1 VSKEVTIGATGE
13 VAIRDDLSDLTL
25 PQARMITALDDDPAV
40 RPGPPRAVV
49 VVDDTISMGEYLPER
64 KVTLEGARRSM
75 RAMFA
80 GAAGLQVQV
89 ISFRGEPSK
98 WFTDPEEAAQWIAG
112 IKHTPGWTQHG
123 KAFVHII
130 REATK
135 QPIHAAVVFTDAVE
149 LRGPRNPDGDVLENL
164 GKDAMRMKRLGCTV
178 TFAYKGSIEN
188 GCPIDRAGPHA
199 WQRIQEIAEDG
210 NGCAFVYNPADPE
223 ADLKRFS
230 EIATQAARAAKGDTV
245 GAKQLLL
252 EHHEAVPFEM
262 TVVGE
267 QVPSAKCER

>member
-1 VSKEVTIGATGE
+1 VSKEFTLGTSSE
-13 VAIRDDLSDLTL
+13 VAICDDLSDLTL
-25 PQARMITALDDDPAV
+25 PQARMITALDDPAVV
-40 RPGPPRAVV
+40 RPGPLRIAI
-49 VVDDTISMGEYLPER
+49 VVDDTTSMGEFLPER
-64 KVTLEGARRSM
+64 KVTLEAARRFL

-80 GAAGLQVQV
+80 AAGDLQVQV
-89 ISFRGEPSK
+89 VPFRGQPSE
-98 WFTDPEEAAQWIAG
+98 WFTDPEKAAQWIAK
-112 IKHTPGWTQHG
+112 IRHEPGWTQHG
-123 KAFVHII
+123 KAFGHVI
-130 REATK
+130 REAKK

-164 GKDAMRMKRLGCTV
+164 CKDAMRMKRLGCTV

-210 NGCAFVYNPADPE
+210 DGYAFVYNPADPK

-230 EIATQAARAAKGDTV
+230 EIATQAALAAKGDAV

-252 EHHEAVPFEM
+252 EHHEAVPFDM

>member
-1 VSKEVTIGATGE
+1 VSKEVIIHPDQNGG
-13 VAIRDDLSDLTL
+13 DDLSDLTL
-25 PQARMITALDDDPAV
+25 MQARMISALDDDPKV
-40 RPGPPRAVV
+40 PPGPPRAVV
-49 VVDDTISMGEYLPER
+49 VVDDTSSMGEFLPER
-64 KVTLEGARRSM
+64 KVTLEAARKSL

-80 GAAGLQVQV
+80 AASGLRVQV
-89 ISFRGEPSK
+89 VPFRGQPSE
-98 WFTDPEEAAQWIAG
+98 WFTDPEKAARMIAG
-112 IKHTPGWTQHG
+112 IKQAPGWTQHG
-123 KAFVHII
+123 KAFAHII

-164 GKDAMRMKRLGCTV
+164 CKDAMRMKRLGCTV

-210 NGCAFVYNPADPE
+210 NGYAFVYNPADPK

-230 EIATQAARAAKGDTV
+230 EIATQAALAAKGDAV

-252 EHHEAVPFEM
+252 EHHEAVPFDM